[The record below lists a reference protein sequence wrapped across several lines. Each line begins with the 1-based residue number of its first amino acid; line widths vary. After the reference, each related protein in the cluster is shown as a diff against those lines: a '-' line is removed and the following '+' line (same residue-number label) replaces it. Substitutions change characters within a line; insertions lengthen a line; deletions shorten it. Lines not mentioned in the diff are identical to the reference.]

1 MDKLLMLGSCKGG
14 KEILDEARRRD
25 IYTIIADNCE
35 IEESRF
41 RVQADERWMVDTSEI
56 DLLERK
62 CRENRVTAV
71 INAISTF
78 NVGVA
83 MELSKRL
90 NLPCYCA
97 PSAWNYTINK
107 FDFKEL
113 CRNNG
118 VPVAQEYTAGNLS
131 TGGVFSNIDYPVVV
145 KAVDQ
150 SANRGMSYC
159 YSKEE
164 LIPAIKL
171 AQSVSKSD
179 RVIIERMLD
188 GIEYGAH
195 NALAD
200 GKASMFAFVSMLS
213 QPGEPGNC
221 YSITTTVAN
230 HLDKYLREIDPFFQK
245 ALSSGGMRE
254 GVAWI
259 EMILDRDGHFYVLEM
274 GYRMSGDMM
283 AIPLKNV
290 TGFDSYQWLLDISMG
305 IQHTEA
311 DLPKSQTALYRRS
324 GCSYILWSK
333 EAGEISSIIGI
344 PAVKEKHPEVQI
356 IYDVHEG
363 DRCRKNQYLITFV
376 FDSADVYGMCNTI
389 RNINEKVRIL
399 NDKGDSIAIYYDDF
413 DAISSMLDEATDNA
427 PVNR

>member
-131 TGGVFSNIDYPVVV
+131 TGGYFP
-145 KAVDQ
+145 
-150 SANRGMSYC
+150 
-159 YSKEE
+159 
-164 LIPAIKL
+164 
-171 AQSVSKSD
+171 
-179 RVIIERMLD
+179 
-188 GIEYGAH
+188 
-195 NALAD
+195 
-200 GKASMFAFVSMLS
+200 
-213 QPGEPGNC
+213 
-221 YSITTTVAN
+221 
-230 HLDKYLREIDPFFQK
+230 
-245 ALSSGGMRE
+245 
-254 GVAWI
+254 
-259 EMILDRDGHFYVLEM
+259 
-274 GYRMSGDMM
+274 
-283 AIPLKNV
+283 
-290 TGFDSYQWLLDISMG
+290 IS
-305 IQHTEA
+305 
-311 DLPKSQTALYRRS
+311 
-324 GCSYILWSK
+324 
-333 EAGEISSIIGI
+333 
-344 PAVKEKHPEVQI
+344 
-356 IYDVHEG
+356 
-363 DRCRKNQYLITFV
+363 
-376 FDSADVYGMCNTI
+376 TI
-389 RNINEKVRIL
+389 R
-399 NDKGDSIAIYYDDF
+399 
-413 DAISSMLDEATDNA
+413 
-427 PVNR
+427 